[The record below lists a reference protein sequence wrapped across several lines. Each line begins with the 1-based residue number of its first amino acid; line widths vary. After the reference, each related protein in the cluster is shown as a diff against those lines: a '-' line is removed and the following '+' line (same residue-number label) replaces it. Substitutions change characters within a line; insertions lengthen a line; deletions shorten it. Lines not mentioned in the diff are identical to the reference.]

1 MRFQGVDGLWV
12 TGPAPEAAPLTAV
25 LEVCGAVLSW
35 TVDDPA
41 GEVHIAFTDPARAEW
56 LWRLVGESGHSAI
69 AEALDAAVPAGERE
83 VAGVDFAADTLAPL
97 RRLALGHWMR
107 RWWPASRR
115 DGIAELDTA
124 LLDGE
129 IALLTAAAED
139 FFGDGTFDSDVA
151 VLLRP
156 HTQAL
161 TALARMGDPRVVD
174 IVRACAELSEDIGV
188 AFVESA
194 AGTAQRRR
202 ADYAL
207 AAGPG
212 TAARSTAIASGVGSV
227 NWGAVPQGV
236 FDAAEDTVDWRI
248 EAGGAG
254 VNATVHAELAGSG
267 SPEGIEVRFRSGAIS
282 GAGSLDATG
291 SASVALFDEQGD
303 PATETA
309 AWNHVWRG
317 ADVTVGVAVD
327 EPGHVRDRVRTLVR
341 ARLRHPGDD
350 AFLAELLAAES
361 DY

>member
-1 MRFQGVDGLWV
+1 MRFMGVAGLWT
-12 TGPAPEAAPLTAV
+12 TGPAPEAVPLTAV

-41 GEVHIAFTDPARAEW
+41 ARVQIAFTEPARAEW
-56 LWRLVGESGHSAI
+56 LWRLVGERGHSSI
-69 AEALDAAVPAGERE
+69 VEALEAGLPAGERE

-97 RRLALGHWMR
+97 RRLALGQWMR

-115 DGIAELDTA
+115 DGIAELDSA

-151 VLLRP
+151 GLLRP

-161 TALARMGDPRVVD
+161 SAFARLGDPRVVH
-174 IVRACAELSEDIGV
+174 IVQACAELAEDIGV
-188 AFVESA
+188 AFAESTAVA
-194 AGTAQRRR
+194 APGRR

-212 TAARSTAIASGVGSV
+212 TAGRGGAIASGVGSV

-236 FDAAEDTVDWRI
+236 FDAAEDTVGWRI
-248 EAGGAG
+248 EADGAG
-254 VNATVHAELAGSG
+254 VGAVVHTELAGSG
-267 SPEGIEVRFRSGAIS
+267 SPEGVEVRFRSGAIT
-282 GAGSLDATG
+282 GEGRLDATG
-291 SASVALFDEQGD
+291 SATLSLFDEED
-303 PATETA
+303 HPVPETA
-309 AWNHVWRG
+309 AWNHDWRG
-317 ADVTVGVAVD
+317 TEVTVGVEVD
-327 EPGHVRDRVRTLVR
+327 ESAQVRDRVRALVR
-341 ARLRHPGDD
+341 ARLRRPGDD